1 MTTLSD
7 IERGYESKYGRDL
20 EADFKAIMRRN
31 KLLGLWAAEQMEI
44 TGDEA
49 EAYAR
54 EVIESDF
61 EAAGHEDVVQKVL
74 GDLQGKNVDVTD
86 HIIRRM
92 MDELLVTAKAQLT
105 AE

>member
-7 IERGYESKYGRDL
+7 MERAYETKYSHDL

-31 KLLGLWAAEQMEI
+31 KLLGLWAAEQMGI
-44 TGDEA
+44 TGANA

-54 EVIESDF
+54 EVIEADF
-61 EAAGHEDVVQKVL
+61 IQAGHADVVEKVMKDFVAK
-74 GDLQGKNVDVTD
+74 GVNVTT
-86 HIIRRM
+86 HILERM
-92 MDELLVTAKAQLT
+92 MADLLLKAKEQLS